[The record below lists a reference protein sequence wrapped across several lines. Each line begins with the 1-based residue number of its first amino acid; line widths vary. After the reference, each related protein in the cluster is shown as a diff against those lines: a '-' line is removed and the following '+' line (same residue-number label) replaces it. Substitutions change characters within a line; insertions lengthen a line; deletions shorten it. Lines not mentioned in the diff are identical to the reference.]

1 MKMENNYNTYE
12 ELKKLLKTY
21 IKEEDLKLIDECY
34 NFAYKCHQGQRR
46 ITGEDYI
53 YHPISVAYIL
63 ATINADK
70 ETIGAALLH
79 DVLEDCN
86 ITREEMEEK
95 FGKEITK
102 IVYGVTKIN
111 KLNFNDESEVLIA
124 NHRKIIVGLADDV
137 RVIILKLADRLNNLR
152 TLWALPEAKQKKK
165 AKETLQILTPIADRL
180 GMNKIKSE
188 MEDLSLR
195 YLKPDTYFDILEKL
209 NQTKAE
215 REALVLEMQ
224 DRITNILNENGIK
237 HEIKG
242 RAKSIYSIYKKLEKG
257 RRWSDIY
264 DIYALRVF
272 VDTEAECYQVLGI
285 IHSKYKPV
293 PKRFKDYIAM
303 PKTNMY
309 QSLHTTVFGIGG
321 HAFEIQ
327 IRTYAMDK
335 VAESGIASHWS
346 YKEKGSVKADL
357 QNAMEQKLQFFKTI
371 MELEQENLSK
381 EEFVNTVTNE
391 VFNDTIYV
399 FTPAGDV
406 IELPNGSTPIDFAY
420 KVHSNIGNHM
430 VSAIVNGAIKPL
442 SESLK
447 DNDIVRIQTSPSAKP
462 SEEWL
467 KIAQTTQA
475 KQKIKDYY
483 KRIAKDG
490 YYKKGQELI
499 SKELKRK
506 KITNQEFFK
515 DENIDKILNTL
526 KLNNIDELYINIG
539 NNKIGVNQVI
549 NILKEVNLSKEEL
562 ILKRTSD
569 QKVKYNYNDLYVEG
583 IENMKI
589 NIARC
594 CNPVPNDKI
603 IGYVTKGNGVTV
615 HRLSCPNISEDEE
628 RTINVKWA
636 DEIKTKYESMLLLH
650 ANDNKNILMD
660 IITKAQNRDISV
672 TYMNN
677 IFANELYYIE
687 IKILVKDLETLTTFI
702 NDIES
707 LPEVIDVE
715 RVIR

>member
-1 MKMENNYNTYE
+1 MKRAKEIKTFD
-12 ELKKLLKTY
+12 ELYDYAKTY
-21 IKEEDLKLIDECY
+21 IPEEELSSLRK
-34 NFAYKCHQGQRR
+34 AYMYAYEKHFGVKRKS
-46 ITGEDYI
+46 GEDYI
-53 YHPISVAYIL
+53 IHPLNVAYIL
-63 ATINADK
+63 TSINADLP
-70 ETIGAALLH
+70 TLIAALLH

-86 ITREEMEEK
+86 ITRSEMEEK

-124 NHRKIIVGLADDV
+124 NHRKIIVGLAEDV

-152 TLWALPEAKQKKK
+152 TLWALPEEKQKKK

-180 GMNKIKSE
+180 GMNKMKSE
-188 MEDLSLR
+188 MEDLALR

-224 DRITNILNENGIK
+224 DKITSLLTENGIK

-285 IHSKYKPV
+285 IHSKYKPI

-321 HAFEIQ
+321 NAFEIQ
-327 IRTYAMDK
+327 IRTYEMDK

-346 YKEKGSVKADL
+346 YKERGSVKANL

-399 FTPAGDV
+399 FTPKGDV
-406 IELPNGSTPIDFAY
+406 IELPKDSVAIDFAY
-420 KVHSNIGNHM
+420 KVHSNVGNHM
-430 VSAIVNGAIKPL
+430 VSAIVNGSIKPL
-442 SESLK
+442 SEPLK
-447 DNDIVRIQTSPSAKP
+447 DNDIVKIQTSPSAKP
-462 SEEWL
+462 SLEWV
-467 KIAQTTQA
+467 KIAKTTQA

-490 YYKKGQELI
+490 YYKRGQELL
-499 SKELKRK
+499 SKELRRK
-506 KITNQEFFK
+506 KITNQEFFN
-515 DENIDKILNTL
+515 DDNIDKILDNL
-526 KLNNIDELYINIG
+526 KLNNLDELYINLG
-539 NNKIGVNQVI
+539 DNKIGVNQII
-549 NILKEVNLSKEEL
+549 NIIKDDNLSKEDL
-562 ILKRTSD
+562 IIKRTSD
-569 QKVKYNYNDLYVEG
+569 QKVKYSYNDLYVEG
-583 IENMKI
+583 IDNMKI
-589 NIARC
+589 NVARC
-594 CNPVPNDKI
+594 CNPVPGDKI

-615 HRLSCPNISEDEE
+615 HRIVCPNIDDEEE
-628 RTINVKWA
+628 RTIDVKWTS
-636 DEIKTKYESMLLLH
+636 EIKSKYESFLVLH
-650 ANDNKNILMD
+650 ASESKDVLME
-660 IITKAQNRDISV
+660 IITKAQNRDISI

-687 IKILVKDLETLTTFI
+687 IKIMVKDLETLNLFM
-702 NDIES
+702 NDVNA
-707 LPEVIDVE
+707 LPEIIDVE

>member
-1 MKMENNYNTYE
+1 MEKTYNTYE
-12 ELKKLLKTY
+12 ELQEILKKYT
-21 IKEEDLKLIDECY
+21 KEEDMKLIDECY
-34 NFAYKCHQGQRR
+34 EFARKCHTGQKR
-46 ITGEDYI
+46 ITGEEYI

-63 ATINADK
+63 AQINADK

-86 ITREEMEEK
+86 ITREEMTEK
-95 FGKEITK
+95 FGEEITK

-124 NHRKIIVGLADDV
+124 NHRKIIVGLAEDV

-152 TLWALPEAKQKKK
+152 TLWALPEEKQKKK
-165 AKETLQILTPIADRL
+165 AKETLEILTPIADRL
-180 GMNKIKSE
+180 GMNKMKSE
-188 MEDLSLR
+188 MEDLALR

-224 DRITNILNENGIK
+224 DKITTLLSENDIK

-242 RAKSIYSIYKKLEKG
+242 RAKSIHSIYKKLEKG

-272 VDTEAECYQVLGI
+272 VETEAECYQVLGI
-285 IHSKYKPV
+285 IHSKFRPI

-321 HAFEIQ
+321 NAFEIQ
-327 IRTYAMDK
+327 IRTYEMDK

-346 YKEKGSVKADL
+346 YKERGSVKANL

-381 EEFVNTVTNE
+381 EEFVNTVTTE

-399 FTPAGDV
+399 FTPLGDV
-406 IELPNGSTPIDFAY
+406 IELPKGSTPIDFAY
-420 KVHSNIGNHM
+420 KVHSSVGNHT
-430 VSAIVNGAIKPL
+430 VSAIVNGTIKPL
-442 SESLK
+442 SEELK
-447 DNDIVRIQTSPSAKP
+447 DSDIVKIQTSPSAKP

-467 KIAQTTQA
+467 KIARTTQA
-475 KQKIKDYY
+475 KQKIKDYF

-490 YYKKGQELI
+490 YYKKGQELLI
-499 SKELKRK
+499 KELKKK
-506 KITNQEFFK
+506 KISNQEFYK
-515 DENIDKILNTL
+515 DENIEKILDNL
-526 KLNNIDELYINIG
+526 KINNLDELYVNIG
-539 NNKIGVNQVI
+539 NNKIGLNQVI
-549 NILKEVNLSKEEL
+549 NITKEQNLSKEEL

-569 QKVKYNYNDLYVEG
+569 QKVRYSYHDLYVEG

-589 NIARC
+589 NLAHC
-594 CNPVPNDKI
+594 CNPIPGDKI
-603 IGYVTKGNGVTV
+603 IGYITKGNGVTV
-615 HRLSCPNISEDEE
+615 HRLSCPNIDEDEQRIIE
-628 RTINVKWA
+628 VKW
-636 DEIKTKYESMLLLH
+636 DKEIKSKYESLLVLH
-650 ANDNKNILMD
+650 ANDNKDLLIK
-660 IITKAQNRDISV
+660 IITKAQSRDISV

-677 IFANELYYIE
+677 IYANELYYIE
-687 IKILVKDLETLTTFI
+687 IKILVRDIETLNLFI
-702 NDIES
+702 NDINS
-707 LPEVIDVE
+707 LTEIIDVE
-715 RVIR
+715 RVIQ

>member
-1 MKMENNYNTYE
+1 MERTYNTYE
-12 ELKKLLKTY
+12 ELKELLKTY
-21 IKEEDLKLIDECY
+21 IKDEDLELIDECY
-34 NFAYKCHQGQRR
+34 DFAFKCHQGQRR

-63 ATINADK
+63 ASINADK

-111 KLNFNDESEVLIA
+111 KLIFNDESEVLIA
-124 NHRKIIVGLADDV
+124 NHRKIIVGLAEDV

-152 TLWALPEAKQKKK
+152 TLWALPEEKQKKK
-165 AKETLQILTPIADRL
+165 AKETLEILTPIADRL
-180 GMNKIKSE
+180 GMNKMKSD
-188 MEDLSLR
+188 M
-195 YLKPDTYFDILEKL
+195 DTYFDILEKL

-224 DRITNILNENGIK
+224 DKITTLLTENDIK

-285 IHSKYKPV
+285 IHSKFRPI

-309 QSLHTTVFGIGG
+309 QSLHTTVFGVGG
-321 HAFEIQ
+321 NAFEVQ

-346 YKEKGSVKADL
+346 YKERGSVKANL

-430 VSAIVNGAIKPL
+430 VSAIVNGAIRPL
-442 SESLK
+442 NEELK
-447 DNDIVRIQTSPSAKP
+447 DNDIVKIQTSPSAKP

-467 KIAQTTQA
+467 KVAKTTQA
-475 KQKIKDYY
+475 KQKIKDYF

-499 SKELKRK
+499 AKELRRK

-515 DENIDKILNTL
+515 DENIEKILNQL
-526 KLNNIDELYINIG
+526 KLNNLDELYINVG
-539 NNKIGVNQVI
+539 DNKIGVNQII
-549 NILKEVNLSKEEL
+549 NILKEENLSKEEL
-562 ILKRTSD
+562 ILKKASD
-569 QKVKYNYNDLYVEG
+569 QKVKYSYNDLYVDG
-583 IENMKI
+583 VENMKI
-589 NIARC
+589 NVAHC
-594 CNPVPNDKI
+594 CNPVPGDKI

-615 HRLSCPNISEDEE
+615 HRLICPNIEDEEE
-628 RTINVKWA
+628 RTIEVKWGN
-636 DEIKTKYESMLLLH
+636 EIKSKYESMLVLH
-650 ANDNKNILMD
+650 ANENKSLLMD

-677 IFANELYYIE
+677 IFANDLYYIE
-687 IKILVKDLETLTTFI
+687 IKILVKDLDTLNTFI
-702 NDIES
+702 NDVS
-707 LPEVIDVE
+707 NLSEVIDVE
-715 RVIR
+715 RVIQ

>member
-1 MKMENNYNTYE
+1 MEKNYNTYE
-12 ELKKLLKTY
+12 ELKELLKHY
-21 IKEEDLKLIDECY
+21 IKDEDMVLIDDCY
-34 NFAYKCHQGQRR
+34 QFALKCHAGQRR

-63 ATINADK
+63 GTINADK
-70 ETIGAALLH
+70 ETIAAALLH

-86 ITREEMEEK
+86 ISREEMEEM

-124 NHRKIIVGLADDV
+124 NHRKIIVGLAEDV

-165 AKETLQILTPIADRL
+165 AKETLEILTPIADRL
-180 GMNKIKSE
+180 GMNKMKSE
-188 MEDLSLR
+188 MEDLALR

-224 DRITNILNENGIK
+224 DKITTLLSENDIK

-242 RAKSIYSIYKKLEKG
+242 RAKSIHSIYKKLEKG

-285 IHSKYKPV
+285 IHSKFRPI

-321 HAFEIQ
+321 NAFEIQ
-327 IRTYAMDK
+327 IRTYEMDK

-346 YKEKGSVKADL
+346 YKERGSVKANL

-399 FTPAGDV
+399 FTPLGDV
-406 IELPNGSTPIDFAY
+406 IELPKGATPIDFAY
-420 KVHSNIGNHM
+420 KVHSNIGDHT
-430 VSAIVNGAIKPL
+430 VSAIVNGSIKPL
-442 SESLK
+442 SEELK
-447 DNDIVRIQTSPSAKP
+447 DSDIVKIQTSPSAKP

-467 KIAQTTQA
+467 KIASTTQA
-475 KQKIKDYY
+475 KQKIKDYF

-490 YYKKGQELI
+490 YYKKGQELV
-499 SKELKRK
+499 SKELKKK

-515 DENIDKILNTL
+515 DENIEKILDSL
-526 KLNNIDELYINIG
+526 KLNNLDELYINIG
-539 NNKIGVNQVI
+539 SNKIGINQVI
-549 NILKEVNLSKEEL
+549 NILKENNLSKEEL

-569 QKVKYNYNDLYVEG
+569 QKVRYSYNDLYVEG
-583 IENMKI
+583 IDNMKI
-589 NIARC
+589 NLGHC
-594 CNPVPNDKI
+594 CNPVPGDKI

-615 HRLSCPNISEDEE
+615 HRIVCPNINDEDERIIE
-628 RTINVKWA
+628 VKWD
-636 DEIKTKYESMLLLH
+636 DEIKSKYEALIVLH
-650 ANDNKNILMD
+650 ANDNRDLLMN
-660 IITKAQNRDISV
+660 IITKAQSKDISV

-677 IFANELYYIE
+677 IFSNELYYIE
-687 IKILVKDLETLTTFI
+687 IKILVKDLDSLNDFI
-702 NDIES
+702 NDISS
-707 LPEVIDVE
+707 LKEVIDVE
-715 RVIR
+715 RVIQ

>member
-1 MKMENNYNTYE
+1 MERTYNTYE
-12 ELKKLLKTY
+12 ELKELLKTY
-21 IKEEDLKLIDECY
+21 IKDEDLELIDECY
-34 NFAYKCHQGQRR
+34 DFAFKCHQGQRR

-63 ATINADK
+63 ASINAEK

-124 NHRKIIVGLADDV
+124 NHRKIIVGLAEDV

-152 TLWALPEAKQKKK
+152 TLWALPEEKQKKK
-165 AKETLQILTPIADRL
+165 AKETLEILTPIADRL
-180 GMNKIKSE
+180 GMNKMKSE
-188 MEDLSLR
+188 MEDLALR

-224 DRITNILNENGIK
+224 DKITTLLTENDIK

-285 IHSKYKPV
+285 IHSKFRPI

-309 QSLHTTVFGIGG
+309 QSLHTTVFGVGG
-321 HAFEIQ
+321 NAFEVQ

-346 YKEKGSVKADL
+346 YKERGSVKANL

-406 IELPNGSTPIDFAY
+406 IELPNGSTPIDVAD

-430 VSAIVNGAIKPL
+430 VSAIVNGAIRPL
-442 SESLK
+442 NEELK
-447 DNDIVRIQTSPSAKP
+447 DNDIVKIQTSPSAKP

-467 KIAQTTQA
+467 KVAKTTQA
-475 KQKIKDYY
+475 KQKIKDYF

-499 SKELKRK
+499 AKELRRK

-515 DENIDKILNTL
+515 DENIEKILNQL
-526 KLNNIDELYINIG
+526 KLNNLDELYINVG
-539 NNKIGVNQVI
+539 DNKIGVNQII
-549 NILKEVNLSKEEL
+549 NILKEENLSKEEL
-562 ILKRTSD
+562 ILKKASD
-569 QKVKYNYNDLYVEG
+569 QKVKYSYNDLYVDG
-583 IENMKI
+583 VENMKI
-589 NIARC
+589 NVAHC
-594 CNPVPNDKI
+594 CNPVPGDKI

-615 HRLSCPNISEDEE
+615 HRLICPNIEDEEE
-628 RTINVKWA
+628 RTIEVKWGN
-636 DEIKTKYESMLLLH
+636 EIKSKYESMLVLH
-650 ANDNKNILMD
+650 ANENKSLLMD

-677 IFANELYYIE
+677 IFANDLYYIE
-687 IKILVKDLETLTTFI
+687 IKILVKDLDTLNTFI
-702 NDIES
+702 NDVS
-707 LPEVIDVE
+707 NLSEVIDVE
-715 RVIR
+715 RVIQ

>member
-1 MKMENNYNTYE
+1 MEHSYNTYE
-12 ELKKLLKTY
+12 ELKELLKAY
-21 IKEEDLKLIDECY
+21 IKEEDLPLIDECY
-34 NFAYKCHQGQRR
+34 EFAKKCHDGQRR

-63 ATINADK
+63 ASINADK

-124 NHRKIIVGLADDV
+124 NHRKIIVGLAEDV

-152 TLWALPEAKQKKK
+152 TLWALPEEKQKKK

-180 GMNKIKSE
+180 GMNRMKSE
-188 MEDLSLR
+188 MEDLALR

-209 NQTKAE
+209 NQTKSE
-215 REALVLEMQ
+215 RESLVLEMQ
-224 DRITNILNENGIK
+224 DKITNLLTENGIK

-285 IHSKYKPV
+285 IHSKYKPI

-321 HAFEIQ
+321 NAFEIQ
-327 IRTYAMDK
+327 IRTYEMDK

-346 YKEKGSVKADL
+346 YKERGSVKANL

-399 FTPAGDV
+399 FTPKGDV
-406 IELPNGSTPIDFAY
+406 IELPKDSVPIDFAY
-420 KVHSNIGNHM
+420 KVHSNVGNHM

-442 SESLK
+442 SEPLK
-447 DNDIVRIQTSPSAKP
+447 DNDIVKIQTSPSAKP
-462 SEEWL
+462 SLEWV
-467 KIAQTTQA
+467 KIAKTTQA

-490 YYKKGQELI
+490 YYKKGQELL
-499 SKELKRK
+499 SKELKRE
-506 KITNQEFFK
+506 KITNAEFFK
-515 DENIDKILNTL
+515 DENIDKILDEL
-526 KLNNIDELYINIG
+526 KLNNLDELYINLG
-539 NNKIGVNQVI
+539 DNKIGINQVI
-549 NILKEVNLSKEEL
+549 NILKEENLSKEEL
-562 ILKRTSD
+562 MLKKTSE
-569 QKVKYNYNDLYVEG
+569 QKVKYSYNDLYVEG

-589 NIARC
+589 NVARC
-594 CNPVPNDKI
+594 CNPVPGDKI

-615 HRLSCPNISEDEE
+615 HRIICPNIDDEEE
-628 RTINVKWA
+628 RTIDVKWGS
-636 DEIKTKYESMLLLH
+636 EIKSKYESLLVLH
-650 ANDNKNILMD
+650 ANDNKNLLMD
-660 IITKAQNRDISV
+660 IITKAQNRDISI
-672 TYMNN
+672 TYVNN
-677 IFANELYYIE
+677 IFSNELYYIE
-687 IKILVKDLETLTTFI
+687 IKVLVKDLENLDLFM
-702 NDIES
+702 NDINS
-707 LPEVIDVE
+707 LPEIIDVE